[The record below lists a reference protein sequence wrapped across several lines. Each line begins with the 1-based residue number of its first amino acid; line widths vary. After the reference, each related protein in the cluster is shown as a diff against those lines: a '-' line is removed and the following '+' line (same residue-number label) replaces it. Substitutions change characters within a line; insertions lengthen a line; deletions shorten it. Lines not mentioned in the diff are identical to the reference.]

1 MHLKD
6 KVILITGSSQG
17 IGAKTAV
24 AFAKEGAKVVVT
36 HYNHQKDAL
45 GVSKLC
51 NTFNET
57 LVLPLD
63 VTDANSIK
71 DCVEKVIDKFGG
83 IDILVNNSGIIAW
96 KDILEI
102 SEKEI
107 DGLIDVNLKG
117 LIKMTEAVLPVMQG
131 QGEGIIIN
139 ISSGAGKTAHA
150 TLSVYC
156 ATKFGVRGFTQT
168 IAEELEGTG
177 IRVYCVNPG
186 TTATQM
192 TNFKGVKPEK
202 VADIIVNTA
211 KENLRKKSGS
221 DIDIEDYL

>member
-1 MHLKD
+1 MQLKD

-51 NTFNET
+51 KTFNET
-57 LVLPLD
+57 LVLPLN

-71 DCVEKVIDKFGG
+71 TCVEKVIDKFGG
-83 IDILVNNSGIIAW
+83 VDVLVNNSGVISW
-96 KDILEI
+96 KDISEI

-107 DGLIDVNLKG
+107 DSQIEVNLKG
-117 LIKMTEAVLPVMQG
+117 LIKMTKAVLPVMKG
-131 QGEGIIIN
+131 QGDGIIIN

-168 IAEELEGTG
+168 IAEELQESG
-177 IRVYCVNPG
+177 IKVYCVNPG

-192 TNFKGVKPEK
+192 TNFSGVKPEK
-202 VADIIVNTA
+202 VAEIIVNTA
-211 KENLRKKSGS
+211 KENLRKKSGD
-221 DIDIEDYL
+221 DIDIWNYL